1 MGERRS
7 GDGDGVGVCKSRRGE
22 VGSGDGVGVCKRR
35 RGVGVG
41 VGRWVEMEMVCVW
54 DRKKSN
60 PISSFNPDLVDCEL
74 HIFDP
79 PLEKSS
85 GHEERL
91 HDTP

>member
-1 MGERRS
+1 MEWVWVWGE
-7 GDGDGVGVCKSRRGE
+7 E
-22 VGSGDGVGVCKRR
+22 
-35 RGVGVG
+35 
-41 VGRWVEMEMVCVW
+41 WVW
-54 DRKKSN
+54 DKKESN
-60 PISSFNPDLVDCEL
+60 TISSFNPDLVDCEL